1 MKKTNFNESVERFKE
16 RIKTDKK
23 FKTQFATVMV
33 ASVVVIATAITV
45 PTVIHNNKIKAK
57 EDTSAPIVAETET
70 ETVTIPDGVETT
82 VDEQGNVVAVTNE
95 NGEYVYTTA
104 VTQTEPETETEAPK
118 ETSKQDA
125 SKPAANKP
133 QSKKNNGSSNKNN
146 GGNKGN
152 AGNTGGSNNNEV
164 QQDWRPVTEAD
175 VKAIVEEARAYAKS
189 KGFVIDTSMTEVG
202 TSWGPEIGILN
213 KFSSEHKANYAQH
226 LRDRV
231 DSTYKL
237 LREDYRWLP
246 PELNDEGVWVSPG
259 QRTEAEMDEMV
270 AKNGIGK
277 INIFYKYRPNDS
289 EEPYYIYV
297 VY

>member
-1 MKKTNFNESVERFKE
+1 MKKTNFNESVERFRE

-23 FKTQFATVMV
+23 FKTEFTTIMV
-33 ASVVVIATAITV
+33 ASVVVVATAITV

-57 EDTSAPIVAETET
+57 EDTSVPIVAETET

-118 ETSKQDA
+118 ETSKQQDT

-175 VKAIVEEARAYAKS
+175 VKAIVEEAKTYAKS

-213 KFSSEHKANYAQH
+213 KFSSVHKANYAQH

-231 DSTYKL
+231 DSTYKTIRNCFL
-237 LREDYRWLP
+237 EYSDEEYAELRKEHP
-246 PELNDEGVWVSPG
+246 A
-259 QRTEAEMDEMV
+259 T
-270 AKNGIGK
+270 

>member
-1 MKKTNFNESVERFKE
+1 MKKTNFNESVERFRE

-23 FKTQFATVMV
+23 FKTEFTTIMV
-33 ASVVVIATAITV
+33 ASVVVVATAITV

-57 EDTSAPIVAETET
+57 EDTSVPIVAETET

-118 ETSKQDA
+118 ETSKQQDT

-175 VKAIVEEARAYAKS
+175 VKAIVEEAKTYAKS

-213 KFSSEHKANYAQH
+213 KFSSVHKANYAQH

-231 DSTYKL
+231 DSTYKTIRNCFL
-237 LREDYRWLP
+237 EYSDEEYAELRKEHP
-246 PELNDEGVWVSPG
+246 A
-259 QRTEAEMDEMV
+259 T
-270 AKNGIGK
+270 

-289 EEPYYIYV
+289 EEPYYICV